1 MNFKLKQVVPN
12 YLAVV
17 TMLAIQN
24 TKHFSKWNYDYA
36 AEDAELRDW
45 TQSGIFL
52 NTLKEK
58 YEIIA
63 L

>member
-1 MNFKLKQVVPN
+1 MNFKRKHVVTN

-24 TKHFSKWNYDYA
+24 TKHLSKWNYDYA
-36 AEDAELRDW
+36 AEDTELHDW

-58 YEIIA
+58 YEIFA